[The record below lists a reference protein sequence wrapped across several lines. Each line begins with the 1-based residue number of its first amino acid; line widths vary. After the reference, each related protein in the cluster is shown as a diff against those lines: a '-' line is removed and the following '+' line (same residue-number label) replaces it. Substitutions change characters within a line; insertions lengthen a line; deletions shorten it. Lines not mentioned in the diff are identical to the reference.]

1 MKIRGRLVDHLMLAG
16 GRQRITI
23 DTEDD
28 FRGEYDRLH
37 EKEISAEIKVYR
49 KPRSMDANAYF
60 HLLVNK
66 IAAALGSSD
75 EEVKKQL
82 VVKYGTL
89 ETDEDGNA
97 YGAMLPASADIDRFY
112 PYTRCYKTVEQNG
125 KTYSCYLFYK
135 RTRDMDSKEMS
146 HLIDG
151 TVSEAKSLDIETL
164 PPDELR
170 SMEDLWNNHQG
181 G

>member
-1 MKIRGRLVDHLMLAG
+1 MKIRGKLVDHLLLAG

-49 KPRSMDANAYF
+49 KPRSLDANAYF
-60 HLLVNK
+60 HVLVNK
-66 IAAALGSSD
+66 IASAMASSD
-75 EEVKKQL
+75 EEIKKWL
-82 VVKYGTL
+82 VVKYGTV
-89 ETDEDGNA
+89 ETDEDGSA
-97 YGAMLPASADIDRFY
+97 YGAMLPATADIDKFY

-125 KTYSCYLFYK
+125 KTYNCYLFYK
-135 RTRDMDSKEMS
+135 LTRDMDSKEMS

-151 TVSEAKSLDIETL
+151 TVSEAQSLDIETMTPDQL
-164 PPDELR
+164 AQLEGMTPP
-170 SMEDLWNNHQG
+170 
-181 G
+181 

>member
-1 MKIRGRLVDHLMLAG
+1 MKIRGRLVDHLLLAG
-16 GRQRITI
+16 GRQRLTI
-23 DTEDD
+23 ETEDD

-60 HLLVNK
+60 HVLVNK
-66 IAAALGSSD
+66 IATALGSSD

-82 VVKYGTL
+82 VIKYGTL

-125 KTYSCYLFYK
+125 KAYNCFLFYK
-135 RTRDMDSKEMS
+135 RTRDMDSAEMS

-151 TVSEAKSLDIETL
+151 TVSEAKALDIETL

>member
-1 MKIRGRLVDHLMLAG
+1 MKIKGKLVDHLLLAG

-23 DTEDD
+23 ETEDD

-37 EKEISAEIKVYR
+37 EKEISADIKVYR

-60 HLLVNK
+60 HVLVNK
-66 IAAALGSSD
+66 IAIAMESSD
-75 EEVKKQL
+75 EEIKKWL
-82 VVKYGTL
+82 VVKYGTV
-89 ETDEDGNA
+89 ETDDDGNA
-97 YGAMLPASADIDRFY
+97 YGAMLPASADVDRFY

-151 TVSEAKSLDIETL
+151 TVYEAKQLDIETMTPDQIAEL
-164 PPDELR
+164 EGLTPP
-170 SMEDLWNNHQG
+170 
-181 G
+181 